1 MIQEATK
8 KISEGKDLTYDE
20 AIAVMHEIMSGEASQ
35 MLTAAYLTALK
46 MKGESI
52 DEISASA
59 EGMRSHALNLDY
71 DGKLL
76 EIVGTGGDEA
86 NSFNISTASSIVV
99 SSLGI
104 PVAKHGNRSVSSKC
118 GAADVLEALGVN
130 ITISPEKNESI
141 LKEIGLCFMFAQT
154 YHTAMKYVAPVR
166 KELGYRTLFNI
177 LGPLTNPAKANYQ
190 LLGVYDEALVEPLAK
205 VLIKLGV
212 KKGMVVY
219 GQDKLD
225 EISLSANT
233 TCCEIQDGE
242 LSSYVLNP
250 EDYGFKKCSKDD
262 LVGGNP
268 EENAVILKNILNGTE
283 KGAKRDAVVLNSA
296 ACVHMIKGVS
306 FKDAISQVNEAIDSG
321 AAMKQLE
328 KFIELSNK

>member
-190 LLGVYDEALVEPLAK
+190 LLGVYDEYLVEPLVRINLTK
-205 VLIKLGV
+205 
-212 KKGMVVY
+212 
-219 GQDKLD
+219 
-225 EISLSANT
+225 S
-233 TCCEIQDGE
+233 
-242 LSSYVLNP
+242 
-250 EDYGFKKCSKDD
+250 
-262 LVGGNP
+262 
-268 EENAVILKNILNGTE
+268 
-283 KGAKRDAVVLNSA
+283 
-296 ACVHMIKGVS
+296 H
-306 FKDAISQVNEAIDSG
+306 
-321 AAMKQLE
+321 
-328 KFIELSNK
+328 